1 MCAVLQDWLVDY
13 TQLMKSVYG
22 SVVVPGALS
31 DIFITA
37 GLGGAWEEISMLAGS
52 NPYTHS

>member
-1 MCAVLQDWLVDY
+1 MCCVTGLAGDY
-13 TQLMKSVYG
+13 THLVKSMYG
-22 SVVVPGALS
+22 SMVSGALS

-37 GLGGAWEEISMLAGS
+37 GLGRAWEEISMLAGS